1 MEYKVGQK
9 NCIHMINGS
18 VTLYFYSKY
27 KRIRRQL
34 NGSKKKKSKEMKGN
48 EEDDNFLRIIACSY
62 TPI

>member
-1 MEYKVGQK
+1 MKYKVGQK

-48 EEDDNFLRIIACSY
+48 EEDDNFL
-62 TPI
+62 